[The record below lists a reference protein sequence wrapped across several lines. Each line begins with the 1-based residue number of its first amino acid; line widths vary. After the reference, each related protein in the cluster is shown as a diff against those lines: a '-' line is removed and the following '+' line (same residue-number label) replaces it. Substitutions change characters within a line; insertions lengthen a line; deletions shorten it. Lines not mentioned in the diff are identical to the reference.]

1 MPTHLN
7 AKEVAEL
14 TGVSVSSVRRDI
26 KRGVLPGFKLDG
38 DKAWHIDRAVVEQYR
53 LHWKEWRKRP
63 RNFARDSMFAKATG
77 AEAVQQA
84 AIRERIEGM
93 GAFAFVDFKP
103 GLCACGQ
110 PARIVF
116 EKEEGKEEVAA
127 LCGRCW
133 LVSEDYR
140 R

>member
-1 MPTHLN
+1 MPTYLN
-7 AKEVAEL
+7 AKEVASR

-26 KRGVLPGFKLDG
+26 KLGVLPGFKVDG
-38 DKAWHIDRAVVEQYR
+38 DKAWHIDRAVVKEYR
-53 LHWKEWRKRP
+53 LHWREWRNRP
-63 RNFARDSMFAKATG
+63 RSFARVSMFAKAVG
-77 AEAVQQA
+77 EEAVQQA
-84 AIRERIEGM
+84 AIREQIEEM
-93 GAFAFVDFKP
+93 RTLAFTDTGP